1 MPGAGLQGALL
12 LPYPLQ
18 ERTLGYLWLVGK
30 VSPAEDKAAVA
41 CAGELAVPM
50 FSMQLE
56 GEQAFS
62 KHELIVRNLLS
73 VDTRWASRAAAIL
86 SRQGR
91 IRTDRKYRAF
101 SAATRK
107 GRAAQHTAS

>member
-1 MPGAGLQGALL
+1 M
-12 LPYPLQ
+12 
-18 ERTLGYLWLVGK
+18 
-30 VSPAEDKAAVA
+30 
-41 CAGELAVPM
+41 PM

-91 IRTDRKYRAF
+91 IRTDRKYRRLARQP
-101 SAATRK
+101 AK
-107 GRAAQHTAS
+107 DGRPAQRADLPA